1 MKELSAGLKEFCE
14 KSELM
19 RLAYT
24 DARGYAR
31 AVPVWYV
38 LINGAY
44 YFGTYPTSAKYK
56 AIKREPRVG
65 WAIDGG
71 DKPKYRGVS
80 LYGRADEVT
89 DAQEREA
96 VYRALGD
103 KYFGTTDDPTFL
115 EIYGKVDDPQT
126 AYLRLTLEDGNSW
139 EY

>member
-1 MKELSAGLKEFCE
+1 MKELSAGLKELCQT
-14 KSELM
+14 SELM

-24 DARGYAR
+24 DAHGYPR

-38 LINGAY
+38 LMNGAY
-44 YFGTYPTSAKYK
+44 CFGTETTSAKFK

-65 WAIDGG
+65 WVIDGG

-80 LYGRADEVT
+80 LYGQAVEVS

-96 VYRALGD
+96 IYRALGD
-103 KYFGTTDDPTFL
+103 KYFGATDDPTFL
-115 EIYGKVDDPQT
+115 QIYGKVDDEQT
-126 AYLRLTLEDGNSW
+126 VYLRLTPEDATSW

>member
-1 MKELSAGLKEFCE
+1 MKELSARLKELCE
-14 KSELM
+14 TNELI

-24 DARGYAR
+24 DTSGYPR
-31 AVPVWYV
+31 VVPVWYV

-44 YFGTYPTSAKYK
+44 CIGTYTTSAKAK

-71 DKPKYRGVS
+71 DKPKYWGVS
-80 LYGRADEVT
+80 FYGRASEVS
-89 DAQEREA
+89 DAEEREA
-96 VYRALGD
+96 IYRALGD

-115 EIYGKVDDPQT
+115 EIYGKVDDAQT
-126 AYLRLTLEDGNSW
+126 VYLRLAPEDGNSW